1 MMANK
6 LKLIPFLF
14 MLCFISCSG
23 NDEPETPEIIEGIN
37 AIVPPTGTF
46 AKDDGALPLKGS
58 AAENVAA
65 LLTQIGPKIGETLE
79 NIPITTDQIKEIKTF
94 TDALVGDAQS
104 PMDIYEKI
112 FGWVTSNIQ
121 YTSGYV
127 DNDPYPVFQT
137 HKAVCQGY
145 ANLLAVMLH
154 TQGVNVIN
162 ANGMLEP
169 LGGHAWN
176 YVYLDGD
183 WYVSDPTNK
192 GHFRMTDIKSYTHLV
207 PLSLSADLFSDKQ
220 FTFHFYEGRLTLR
233 EVKNSER
240 QLVVP
245 FSTNGFQVGAFNPD
259 TDLPANVEEIY
270 IGKNIESLGENILG
284 LGLHAPSVK
293 YAYVDT
299 NNPHMESYGQVVY
312 RNSES
317 YYTPASATLIQF
329 KSIPVMGKNFLKDHT
344 KIETIV
350 IQAGTQS
357 LEAYAFENCPNLQK
371 AYIPDITKVNENAFY
386 GVHPNFQIVRG
397 ILKE

>member
-65 LLTQIGPKIGETLE
+65 LLTQIGPKIGDTLE

-312 RNSES
+312 RNSEP

-329 KSIPVMGKNFLKDHT
+329 KNIAVMGKNFLKDHT

-371 AYIPDITKVNENAFY
+371 AYIPDITKVADNAFY

>member
-1 MMANK
+1 MIANK

-23 NDEPETPEIIEGIN
+23 NDEPETPEIIEDIN

-65 LLTQIGPKIGETLE
+65 LLTQIGPGIGETLE
-79 NIPITTDQIKEIKTF
+79 NIPITTGQIKEIKTF

-240 QLVVP
+240 QLIVP
-245 FSTNGFQVGAFNPD
+245 FSTNGFQVSAFNPD

-293 YAYVDT
+293 YAHVDT

-312 RNSES
+312 RNSQP
-317 YYTPASATLIQF
+317 YYIPASATLIQF
-329 KSIPVMGKNFLKDHT
+329 KNIAVMGKNFLKDHA
-344 KIETIV
+344 KVETVV
-350 IQAGTQS
+350 IQSGTQT
-357 LEAYAFENCPNLQK
+357 LEAYAFENCTKLQK
-371 AYIPDITKVNENAFY
+371 AYIPDATKVAENAFY
-386 GVHPNFQIVRG
+386 GVHPNFQIARG
-397 ILKE
+397 ILKK

>member
-1 MMANK
+1 MANK
-6 LKLIPFLF
+6 LRLIPFFF
-14 MLCFISCSG
+14 MFCFISCSG
-23 NDEPETPEIIEGIN
+23 NDEPETPEIIEDIN
-37 AIVPPTGTF
+37 AIVLPTGTF

-65 LLTQIGPKIGETLE
+65 LLTQSGPGIGETLE
-79 NIPITTDQIKEIKTF
+79 NTPITADQLQEIKTF

-104 PMDIYEKI
+104 PKNIYEKI

-312 RNSES
+312 RNSEP

-329 KSIPVMGKNFLKDHT
+329 KNVAVMGKNFLKDHA
-344 KIETIV
+344 KVETVV
-350 IQAGTQS
+350 IQSGTQT
-357 LEAYAFENCPNLQK
+357 LEAYAFENCTKLQK
-371 AYIPDITKVNENAFY
+371 AYIPDATKVAENAFY
-386 GVHPNFQIVRG
+386 GVHPNFQIARG
-397 ILKE
+397 ILKK